1 MPTALSPRVGADP
14 VADVRWFASRVRH
27 EKRRARLAIA
37 AELRREGRL
46 AARKIERAKQR
57 QRFESRVIRRS
68 WELLESMIEREP
80 DYEYWDEIP
89 AAASSADSITASMLE
104 GGQ

>member
-1 MPTALSPRVGADP
+1 MLTDHVADP
-14 VADVRWFASRVRH
+14 AAAIRRRH
-27 EKRRARLAIA
+27 RKRRARLAIA

-46 AARKIERAKQR
+46 AARKIDRAKQR

-68 WELLESMIEREP
+68 WEMLEVMTERQSPHIAWSGDPRGE
-80 DYEYWDEIP
+80 WDEIP
-89 AAASSADSITASMLE
+89 AAASSADSITASMLQ